1 MLGYLPCLV
10 ILLFLLLL
18 HVGPTSTTTSTF
30 NKSSPQTEDSQ
41 ALPNKGW
48 RKVEEGE
55 GEGKGKGK
63 GERVGQVSSCQC
75 YCLPCFG
82 LTFFTFIVGGLPTQL
97 KDTFVSVI
105 LVCVLT
111 QQIF

>member
-1 MLGYLPCLV
+1 
-10 ILLFLLLL
+10 
-18 HVGPTSTTTSTF
+18 VGPTSTTTSTF

-75 YCLPCFG
+75 LLPALF
-82 LTFFTFIVGGLPTQL
+82 LVSPSSHSLWGGYLPN
-97 KDTFVSVI
+97 
-105 LVCVLT
+105 
-111 QQIF
+111 

>member
-1 MLGYLPCLV
+1 M
-10 ILLFLLLL
+10 
-18 HVGPTSTTTSTF
+18 GPTSTTTSTF

-97 KDTFVSVI
+97 KDSFCVCNTSVCTYTTN
-105 LVCVLT
+105 LLGSYSGLSCKF
-111 QQIF
+111 IFIFYF